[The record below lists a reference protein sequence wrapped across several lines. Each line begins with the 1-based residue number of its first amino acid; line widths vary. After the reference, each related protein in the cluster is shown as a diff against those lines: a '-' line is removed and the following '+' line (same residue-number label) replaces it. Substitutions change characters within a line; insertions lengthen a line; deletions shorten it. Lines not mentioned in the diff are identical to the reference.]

1 MGGDNF
7 AELFKGP
14 SCYDNIVGSKARDH
28 PEQTWTKAY
37 KAKKGPVLEKCI
49 VCSEMRVE
57 KLESRSRM
65 CPSCIRSEGV
75 ERVDC
80 QFCLLDFFTKEKKK
94 ACTQCSKLRADV
106 GEPRR
111 CVVCKN
117 HACFSSPG
125 ITDMC
130 DFCHQSHKKHGEPK
144 NCDSCGT
151 RSAFVDAAKEDK
163 DRNLCLRCTR
173 RDELQAHATT
183 TTNTTNTT
191 STTSVKPKAPS
202 LPSGWKLE
210 WSKKQNRNYY
220 YHAKTGA
227 SQWEPPKN
235 PKPAKESQNKR
246 PREE

>member
-1 MGGDNF
+1 
-7 AELFKGP
+7 LFKGP

-106 GEPRR
+106 GAPRQ

-130 DFCHQSHKKHGEPK
+130 DFCHQSHKAHGEAK

-151 RSAFVDAAKEDK
+151 KSAFVDSSKEDK

-173 RDELQAHATT
+173 RDELQANAPA
-183 TTNTTNTT
+183 N
-191 STTSVKPKAPS
+191 TTSVKPKPPS

-210 WSKKQNRNYY
+210 WSKKQNKNYY